1 MSSMRNIR
9 GRSGLLVLAAFPSVL
24 SAQTTVTGM
33 VIDSLTG
40 QSFAGATV
48 QLVPTAT
55 PWVAGFS
62 VLSDSAGHYRI
73 ADAPAGHYLLGFQ
86 HPRLDSLGMDMVS
99 RKLEIRANRANLRA
113 DLALPSARTLATA
126 LCREQHDTTGVF
138 VGRVLDAVSGVSVA
152 RGSVLV
158 QWGEVR
164 VDGGRMSSGRSQ
176 VTANVGRDGKFV
188 ACNVPMDVPILVS
201 AMLPDTRQA
210 GITTRGARSGEI
222 ELSFGYDTPLLHRDL
237 LVAAEETSATDSA
250 DSPGARGDNAALH
263 LRRGTARLVGRV
275 MNDDGQPVAGAR
287 VSVSG
292 ADGLATTDSS
302 GTFRLSGLPIG
313 THRVDVTAL
322 GYAPAN
328 SSANLRPEAE
338 AVVTVRTTRR
348 VQSLSEVSVR
358 DAAVDHSGFLRRRR
372 LYSGTFLTADD
383 LERKHAFS
391 VGEALINVPGL
402 RYVGIDPTTMK
413 PAIGGRFGCG
423 PRVYLDGLAVGL
435 SYIDSAIGISQI
447 GGIEVYANQSD
458 APPQYAGPAFASTG
472 EATKNLGGGC
482 ATVVVWTKSYVR

>member
-1 MSSMRNIR
+1 MASESGIR
-9 GRSGLLVLAAFPSVL
+9 RRATFLGLAILPSL
-24 SAQTTVTGM
+24 LGAQTTVTGT
-33 VIDSLTG
+33 VIDSLGGRT
-40 QSFAGATV
+40 FAGATV

-73 ADAPAGHYLLGFQ
+73 ADAPAGQYLLGFQ
-86 HPRLDSLGMDMVS
+86 HPRLDSLGMEMVS

-176 VTANVGRDGKFV
+176 VTANVGRDGRFV

-201 AMLPDTRQA
+201 AMLPDTRDA

-222 ELSFGYDTPLLHRDL
+222 ELAFRYDTPLLHRDL
-237 LVAAEETSATDSA
+237 LVAAEERSDA
-250 DSPGARGDNAALH
+250 DSSAMRSESAAPD
-263 LRRGTARLVGRV
+263 LRRGTARLIGRV
-275 MNDDGQPVAGAR
+275 ITDDGQPVAGAR
-287 VSVSG
+287 VSVFG
-292 ADGLATTDSS
+292 AAGLATTDS
-302 GTFRLSGLPIG
+302 GGAFRLSGLPIG

-322 GYAPAN
+322 GYAPTN
-328 SSANLRPEAE
+328 SSANLRPEAD
-338 AVVTVRTTRR
+338 AVVMIRTTRR
-348 VQSLSEVSVR
+348 VQTLEEVSVR
-358 DAAVDHSGFLRRRR
+358 DTSIDHSGFSRRRR
-372 LYSGTFLTADD
+372 LYSGTFLTAADIQ
-383 LERKHAFS
+383 RKSAFS

-402 RYVGIDPTTMK
+402 RYLGVDPTTGK

-423 PRVYLDGLAVGL
+423 PRVYLDGVSVGL
-435 SYIDSAIGISQI
+435 SYIDSALGISRI
-447 GGIEVYANQSD
+447 GGIEVYANQSE
-458 APPQYAGPAFASTG
+458 APPQYSGA
-472 EATKNLGGGC
+472 GGC